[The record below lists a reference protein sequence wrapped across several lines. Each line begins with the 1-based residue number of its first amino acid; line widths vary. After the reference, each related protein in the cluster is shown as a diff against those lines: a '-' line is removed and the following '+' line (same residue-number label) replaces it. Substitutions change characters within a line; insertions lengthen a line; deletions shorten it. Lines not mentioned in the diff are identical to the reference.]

1 MAKSAVKFND
11 SASTCDRLLNDIRG
25 RRYAPVYLLMGEE
38 GYFIDAVSELVAAT
52 VLDEA
57 ERAFGQLVVYGRDT
71 EAGQVVNY
79 CRQVPMMGERQVVI
93 VKEAQQLRNLD
104 KLALYTANPLDSTLL
119 VICHKEK
126 SVDKRSQLYKSV
138 SARGEVLESV
148 RPRDYEIGPW
158 LSNYIATQ
166 GRHID
171 EKALGML
178 VNHLGTDLQK
188 VTNEVKKLL
197 LSLPPDRKRIT
208 DADIEANI
216 GISKDFNN
224 YELCKAVVEQQAD
237 RAMMIAER
245 MGHNPKEYPL
255 LLTVLVL
262 FNQFRQLFIY
272 NYLCWLARRKGQP
285 MPPDME
291 LMKLTRTNN
300 PYALKELRR
309 IAPAWPNRRVFRIL
323 GLLREYDAKS
333 KGCNTG
339 GAPDGELLREL
350 LLKIFLP

>member
-1 MAKSAVKFND
+1 MAKSAAKFSD
-11 SASTCDRLLNDIRG
+11 SVATCSRLLGDIRAG
-25 RRYAPVYLLMGEE
+25 RYAPVYLLMGEE
-38 GYFIDAVSELVAAT
+38 GYFIDAVSDLVAAT
-52 VLDEA
+52 VLGEA

-104 KLALYTANPLDSTLL
+104 KLALYTADPLDSTLL

-126 SVDKRSQLYKSV
+126 GVDKRLQLYKSV
-138 SARGEVLESV
+138 AARGEVLESV
-148 RPRDYEIGPW
+148 RPRDYEVGPW
-158 LSNYIATQ
+158 LSDYIAAQ
-166 GRHID
+166 GRRID
-171 EKALGML
+171 ERALEML
-178 VNHLGTDLQK
+178 VSHLGTDLSK
-188 VTNEVKKLL
+188 VTNEVAKLL
-197 LSLPPDRKRIT
+197 LSLPAQVRKIT
-208 DADIEANI
+208 AADIETNI

-224 YELCKAVVEQQAD
+224 FELCKAVLEQQAE

-245 MGHNPKEYPL
+245 MGRNPKEYPL

-272 NYLCWLARRKGQP
+272 NYLQWLSRRKGQP
-285 MPPDME
+285 MPPDAE
-291 LMKLTRTNN
+291 LMKLTRVNN
-300 PYALKELRR
+300 PYALRELRR

-333 KGCNTG
+333 KGYNTG

-350 LLKIFLP
+350 LIKMLLP

>member
-1 MAKSAVKFND
+1 MAKSAAKFGD
-11 SASTCDRLLNDIRG
+11 SVATCNRLLGDIRAG
-25 RRYAPVYLLMGEE
+25 RYAPVYLLMGEE
-38 GYFIDAVSELVAAT
+38 GYFIDAVSDLVATT
-52 VLDEA
+52 VLTEA

-93 VKEAQQLRNLD
+93 VKEAQQLRNAD

-126 SVDKRSQLYKSV
+126 NVDKRSQLYKSAV
-138 SARGEVLESV
+138 ARGEVLESV

-158 LSNYIATQ
+158 LSDHIAAQ
-166 GRHID
+166 GRRID
-171 EKALGML
+171 DKALEML
-178 VNHLGTDLQK
+178 VAHLGTDLSK
-188 VTNEVKKLL
+188 VTNEVAKLL
-197 LSLPPDRKRIT
+197 LSLPPDVRRIT

-224 YELCKAVVEQQAD
+224 FELCKAVLEQQAE
-237 RAMMIAER
+237 RAMMIADR
-245 MGHNPKEYPL
+245 MARNPKEYPL

-272 NYLCWLARRKGQP
+272 NYLQWLSRRKGQP
-285 MPPDME
+285 MPPDAE

-333 KGCNTG
+333 KGHNTG

-350 LLKIFLP
+350 LIKILLP